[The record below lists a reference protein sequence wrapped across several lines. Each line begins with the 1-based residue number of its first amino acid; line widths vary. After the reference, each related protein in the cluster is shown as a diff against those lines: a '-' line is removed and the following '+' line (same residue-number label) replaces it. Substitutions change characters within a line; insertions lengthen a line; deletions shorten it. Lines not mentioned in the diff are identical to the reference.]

1 MANVQVLLTNGI
13 LYMGELADQPSVACV
28 AMQVGSRLTDKAQ

>member
-13 LYMGELADQPSVACV
+13 LHAGELADQPAE
-28 AMQVGSRLTDKAQ
+28 TFTTE

>member
-13 LYMGELADQPSVACV
+13 PELADQPSVECV